1 VGAQK
6 VPEALVRYQRNA
18 LARLRNEGTISDEA
32 LRRIE
37 RDLNLEEASLN
48 S

>member
-1 VGAQK
+1 V
-6 VPEALVRYQRNA
+6 
-18 LARLRNEGTISDEA
+18 RLRNEGTISDEA

-37 RDLNLEEASLN
+37 RDLNLEEASLD